1 MQDSSIVWSAVLGLP
16 SIASGACESR
26 EGQGMAGMY
35 AAHNNTFTS
44 WHYQMCVVVVLVSG
58 LLLLQLAE
66 LLTWMNTYQQQ
77 WSSYVSHV
85 QKQIARQQRLAKQQL
100 IRQLQEG
107 SSLEGSI
114 DDEELQQQHSEFGQQ
129 LQQQLAQAQ
138 QQLLS
143 LQQQAQQQ
151 LQNFQ
156 QQAANENSG
165 REEDKH

>member
-1 MQDSSIVWSAVLGLP
+1 MCCCPPEDLFCSLLAALTMFSAWLP
-16 SIASGACESR
+16 LP
-26 EGQGMAGMY
+26 
-35 AAHNNTFTS
+35 
-44 WHYQMCVVVVLVSG
+44 V
-58 LLLLQLAE
+58 QLSE
-66 LLTWMNTYQQQ
+66 LLAWMNNYQQQ
-77 WSSYVSHV
+77 WSSYVTHV

-107 SSLEGSI
+107 SSLEASLEE
-114 DDEELQQQHSEFGQQ
+114 EELQQQHNEFGQQ

-156 QQAANENSG
+156 QQQDGTDDSG
-165 REEDKH
+165 RRDDKH